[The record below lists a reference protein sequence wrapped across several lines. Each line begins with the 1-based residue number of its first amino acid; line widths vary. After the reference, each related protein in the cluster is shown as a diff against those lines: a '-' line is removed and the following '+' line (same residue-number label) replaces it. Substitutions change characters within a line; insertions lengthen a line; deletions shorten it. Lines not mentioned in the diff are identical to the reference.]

1 LDAHIQMICA
11 LSRGEEPPAP
21 ETGIIAEALLPDYYV
36 RTGAGKLEE
45 VPQIQAELSRM
56 WGDYRFVCSDMTWEL
71 VRQKVEEYKKLDI
84 LS

>member
-1 LDAHIQMICA
+1 MICA

-45 VPQIQAELSRM
+45 VPQIKTELERM
-56 WGDYRFVCSDMTWEL
+56 WSDYSFVRSEITWEL
-71 VRQKVEEYKKLDI
+71 VAQRVQEYKKLDI
-84 LS
+84 LA